1 MGDGVSTSALSWYTT
16 VPVAGES
23 KHLGA
28 AARHLR
34 LACGH
39 WASSSWVK
47 TPVGREEVELHS
59 VPGAL
64 CLWAATTHPAD
75 FRAGAAK
82 CLLGA
87 KSEIWQSSA
96 GVLQIITFPQSTL
109 GRAKQ
114 QDIRLSAHS
123 LLSGRDG
130 HFQWLV

>member
-1 MGDGVSTSALSWYTT
+1 MGDGVSTSALSWYTR
-16 VPVAGES
+16 VPVAEQS

-28 AARHLR
+28 AVRHLR
-34 LACGH
+34 LARGR

-47 TPVGREEVELHS
+47 APVGREEVELHS
-59 VPGAL
+59 VPCAL
-64 CLWAATTHPAD
+64 CLWAATTHPGD
-75 FRAGAAK
+75 FPAGAAK
-82 CLLGA
+82 RLLGA
-87 KSEIWQSSA
+87 KSEIWESST

-130 HFQWLV
+130 HFQWFV